1 MRLVER
7 EDLLARLAA
16 CLEQAETAGRMALV
30 GGEAG
35 VGKTSLARRFVEAD
49 AAELGF
55 RVLWGACDPL
65 STPRPLAPFRDM
77 APLAAMLDEEREK
90 HGLLTALLAELSAG
104 TVMVIEDAHWA
115 DEATLDALRFV
126 GRRVTSTRSVVL

>member
-7 EDLLARLAA
+7 EVLLTRLASYLDEA
-16 CLEQAETAGRMALV
+16 QTTGRFVLV

-35 VGKTSLARRFVEAD
+35 VGKTSLVSRLVETRPG
-49 AAELGF
+49 GF

-77 APLAAMLDEEREK
+77 APFAALLRERRGGARVFAGALAALF
-90 HGLLTALLAELSAG
+90 L
-104 TVMVIEDAHWA
+104 
-115 DEATLDALRFV
+115 
-126 GRRVTSTRSVVL
+126 